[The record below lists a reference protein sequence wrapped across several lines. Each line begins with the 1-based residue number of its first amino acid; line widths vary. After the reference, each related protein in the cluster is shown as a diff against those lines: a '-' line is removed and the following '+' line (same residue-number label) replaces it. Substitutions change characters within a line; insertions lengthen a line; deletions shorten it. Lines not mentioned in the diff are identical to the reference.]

1 MGDTVAL
8 PHRAPP
14 AGKRHQFQSFKALL
28 ANAVQQNGL
37 ELRIGRTTLLWFDS
51 TRRTA
56 WLPAL

>member
-1 MGDTVAL
+1 MGE
-8 PHRAPP
+8 
-14 AGKRHQFQSFKALL
+14 RHQFQSFKALL

-37 ELRIGRTTLLWFDS
+37 ELRIERTTLLWFDS